1 MRISDLSRTTGVPV
15 ASIKF
20 YIREGLLPR
29 GRPTA
34 PNQAD
39 YDKEHVERLTLIR
52 ALREVAGLPVAV
64 IGDVVAAL
72 DGAGDGSPALT
83 TALRALAPDG
93 ADVSAAAR
101 VTVRQLIDELDWSV
115 DEESAGYSML
125 EAALTALDEHWP
137 NGYSVER
144 LRAYADLA
152 GRMAEIEIPE
162 DWDPQGKATPS
173 LVYAVLGTILYE
185 PVILALRRLAHADR
199 HRRLMQ

>member
-39 YDKEHVERLTLIR
+39 YDEDHVERLTLIR

-83 TALRALAPDG
+83 TALRALAPDV

-115 DEESAGYSML
+115 DEESAGFSML

-199 HRRLMQ
+199 HSRLMQ